1 MKIIIMG
8 CGRVGT
14 QLAKIMSKENH
25 DITVIDSTNEAL
37 DRLGNEFKGKI
48 SSGVGLDKDIL
59 IKAGI
64 QMADAFAAVSA
75 SDNAN
80 IIAARIARTIF
91 RVPRVVARIFDP
103 QRAEIYRRLGLLTI
117 SPTVWGAERIRE
129 LILHSELDPRLSF
142 GSGDVSIISIE
153 VPAHLINRKVKDLL
167 VPGEVSVAAITRKS
181 KAFLPALGTE
191 FQKGDTVHLV
201 VLADAMERT
210 KTLLGMGEGGW

>member
-14 QLAKIMSKENH
+14 QLALTLSKEDH
-25 DITVIDSTNEAL
+25 EIIVIDSSIEAL
-37 DRLGNEFKGKI
+37 DRLSSGFKGEKI
-48 SSGVGLDKDIL
+48 KGVGFDKDIL

-64 QMADAFAAVSA
+64 QMADAFAATSS

-80 IIAARIARTIF
+80 IVAARIARNIF
-91 RVPRVVARIFDP
+91 HVPRVVARIFDP

-142 GSGDVSIISIE
+142 GAGDVSIISVE
-153 VPAHLINRKVKDLL
+153 VPPQLINRQVRDLL
-167 VPGEVSVAAITRKS
+167 VPGEVNVAAITRKS
-181 KAFLPALGTE
+181 RAFLPALGTE
-191 FQKGDTVHLV
+191 FQKGDTIHLV
-201 VLADAMERT
+201 VLAEAMERT
-210 KTLLGMGEGGW
+210 KFLLGMGEGGV